1 MGRKEHLVKQNGGT
15 TMTKRQT
22 PWPART
28 YNAATRTV
36 VSTLGALLGVSSM
49 NHGLLEA
56 MQGNHPTPGLLV
68 KALGPGHH
76 WTFWTQG
83 SEPAFTLVHNFL
95 LTGLLATLAGLLILI
110 WSLRFIH
117 RRGGAAVFLL
127 LSVGSFLSGG
137 GLAQVLLFTLSWAVA
152 TRISS
157 SLGWWRRLLPAPV
170 RPFLRALWPW
180 SLGACAGFFLTALEI
195 AVVGYFPGLPR
206 ERLALDHILMGLGL
220 AIIVAF
226 LIAIVGAF
234 AADIEARAPVERD

>member
-1 MGRKEHLVKQNGGT
+1 MGRKEHRTRQNGGT
-15 TMTKRQT
+15 TVTKRQA
-22 PWPART
+22 PWLART
-28 YNAATRTV
+28 YNPATRTV

-49 NHGLLEA
+49 NHGLLET
-56 MQGNHPTPGLLV
+56 MQGNHPTPGSLIN
-68 KALGPGHH
+68 ALGPGYH

-110 WSLRFIH
+110 WSLRFMQ
-117 RRGGAAVFLL
+117 RKGGAAVFLL

-137 GLAQVLLFTLSWAVA
+137 GLAQVLLFTLNWAVA
-152 TRISS
+152 TRVRA
-157 SLGWWRRLLPAPV
+157 SLGWWRWLLPARV

-180 SLGACAGFFLTALEI
+180 SLGAGVGFFLAALEI

-206 ERLALDHILMGLGL
+206 ERLALDHILMGIGL

-234 AADIEARAPVERD
+234 AADIEARAPVARE